1 MAEPLKYDVPPTR
14 TEPTANE
21 ALATLLESLH
31 QHGFL
36 RLATDIVNANTQIAG
51 VLVDGLNQPG
61 ALNAMQNLSLVFKAL
76 ATISPKSSI
85 LCCWGSLMPQKR
97 CGGRTGRGR

>member
-76 ATISPKSSI
+76 ATISPERVQS
-85 LCCWGSLMPQKR
+85 CAVGDR
-97 CGGRTGRGR
+97 